1 MWSATPTPAQL
12 QTMQQSAL
20 GLVDE
25 LCSVGHGV
33 RDASKIHRIANDFA
47 KLFVKE
53 ALPLIGTLSAHVLA
67 AETSLMSVA
76 VAVQQDAAS
85 TATPRVSS
93 GSAASEGA
101 ELRQD
106 TEALLSSSTLP
117 RASSRPP
124 KASDTSRQ
132 PVDAWSCLATIDS
145 SQGSASSFGTN
156 QRPLNRQKSPH
167 APHTIR
173 FQNSLFQG
181 RGIHSFRRLDEA
193 SKRFEERGA
202 RLRNIAEPTRLF
214 EGDGES
220 DSAVV

>member
-67 AETSLMSVA
+67 DETSSMS

-106 TEALLSSSTLP
+106 TEALLSSS
-117 RASSRPP
+117 R
-124 KASDTSRQ
+124 
-132 PVDAWSCLATIDS
+132 CLAHP
-145 SQGSASSFGTN
+145 AAL
-156 QRPLNRQKSPH
+156 PKP
-167 APHTIR
+167 
-173 FQNSLFQG
+173 
-181 RGIHSFRRLDEA
+181 
-193 SKRFEERGA
+193 
-202 RLRNIAEPTRLF
+202 PTRHASRLMHGVAWLQSTAAKVLRALLAQISGLLIGRKVHTRLTGCAF
-214 EGDGES
+214 RILCSRAE
-220 DSAVV
+220 AYIP